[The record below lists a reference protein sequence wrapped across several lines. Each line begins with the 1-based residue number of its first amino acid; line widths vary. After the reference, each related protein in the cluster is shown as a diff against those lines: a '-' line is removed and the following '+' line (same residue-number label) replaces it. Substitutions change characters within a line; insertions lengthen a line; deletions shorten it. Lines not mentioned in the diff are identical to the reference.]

1 MKKYLV
7 ALLAIVLI
15 PLSASAEKW
24 QEGKHYS
31 VAPVQKTNKAEVREY
46 FSYYCPAC
54 RGFEA
59 YLPEIKKA
67 LPDNASLKKT
77 HVDFM
82 GYASADIQ
90 FMMSTAHT
98 VAERTGLGQ
107 AFSSALFNH
116 LQTKRLPV
124 DKQDDLKAI
133 YVSVGG
139 DASKFDKAMKS
150 FSIVGEAKRNK
161 KVQDVLSKGR
171 YLTSVPTFIVNGKY
185 IINSK
190 SLEQDDFINE
200 YNKLISYLLTLD

>member
-7 ALLAIVLI
+7 ALLAVVLI
-15 PLSASAEKW
+15 PLSASAAKW
-24 QEGKHYS
+24 EEGKHYS
-31 VAPVQKTNKAEVREY
+31 VAPTQKTNKAEVREY
-46 FSYYCPAC
+46 FSYFCPAC

-82 GYASADIQ
+82 GNTTSDIQ

-98 VAERTGLGQ
+98 VAEKTDLSQ
-107 AFSSALFNH
+107 QFASALFNH
-116 LQTKRLPV
+116 VQTKRQSITS
-124 DKQDDLKAI
+124 QDDLKNI

-139 DASKFDKAMKS
+139 DGDKFDKGMKS

-190 SLEQDDFINE
+190 SIDQNDFINE
-200 YNKLISYLLTLD
+200 YNNLISYLLTLD